1 MSASNNNNI
10 VEESS
15 NNNNDDLNQYPDDD
29 AGRSSNIMLS
39 SSTSNAEPESHLMEG
54 YTPLNFNMND
64 MIVMNNDSEDDET
77 EMNGD
82 EFANNGYYHMLG
94 APPKR
99 INGVKDHAMGYSV
112 GHHHENNNS
121 EDDDSDSASFEVYN
135 NSADTASSDLQVP
148 DDFLSLAEQAL
159 RGLEDE
165 HRTTLE
171 LSSAHI
177 PTIDDA
183 DTKSIT
189 QDDENL
195 ATSIPP
201 LTHALEQVNERGDET
216 ITTNFESIFP
226 PLEDTTS
233 VATATLPEPKPMD
246 VNAIQKAMHSIR
258 LKSPQLANTLDAGAS
273 SSFSPSSAV
282 LQTSLGSV
290 INFTSQ
296 SIQSVERQNISNHA
310 IIPNGPLAAFRRSTP
325 KAKSASA
332 NLSRSATLSEA
343 VLRLW
348 PLISFRRRMRV
359 MGFREL
365 KSQHERKYSKTL
377 TIHIL
382 GCDRVECSSEETLRK
397 SVGPF
402 ARWISAALQS
412 GALST
417 TQTSSSG
424 SPEIDSLILEISGPN
439 VPDWILSREINLL
452 PSSSSSESGG
462 LVSAA
467 AVFHQREYHEQNA
480 SEASAMPP
488 PDLAVA
494 FNAGIWGYDSWK
506 PTLSFMCR
514 SEGNDSYACTPF
526 VITAYTIEEC
536 EDDAEVIS
544 EVAAEVVAQ
553 RMQSSK
559 HEKKILAH
567 QLWAPESNPFSSRI
581 ERKTASVPRKYYE
594 NNAWQAWLLG
604 PSTSAT

>member
-1 MSASNNNNI
+1 MSSSNDNDLLVEESQNNNNG
-10 VEESS
+10 
-15 NNNNDDLNQYPDDD
+15 DDLDQYPDD
-29 AGRSSNIMLS
+29 AGRSINL
-39 SSTSNAEPESHLMEG
+39 STSMSPSQPDEEPESHFMEG

-64 MIVMNNDSEDDET
+64 MISMNDDSESDGET
-77 EMNGD
+77 EMNG
-82 EFANNGYYHMLG
+82 EEYANNGYYHMLG

-99 INGVKDHAMGYSV
+99 INGVKHHAMGYSV
-112 GHHHENNNS
+112 GHDDHENNNN
-121 EDDDSDSASFEVYN
+121 EDDNDSASFEIQN
-135 NSADTASSDLQVP
+135 TADTTSSDLEIP
-148 DDFLSLAEQAL
+148 IDFLSLAEQAL

-177 PTIDDA
+177 PTIGDA
-183 DTKSIT
+183 DTRPIPK
-189 QDDENL
+189 DDEVV
-195 ATSIPP
+195 AASIPP
-201 LTHALEQVNERGDET
+201 PSTHTIAQVNEGGDEKM
-216 ITTNFESIFP
+216 TTNFESIFP
-226 PLEDTTS
+226 PLEDIAS
-233 VATATLPEPKPMD
+233 VEVSKLEPKPMD

-273 SSFSPSSAV
+273 SSFSPSSTV

-296 SIQSVERQNISNHA
+296 SIQSMERQNINNHA
-310 IIPNGPLAAFRRSTP
+310 IIPAGPLAAFRRSTP

-343 VLRLW
+343 VL
-348 PLISFRRRMRV
+348 
-359 MGFREL
+359 
-365 KSQHERKYSKTL
+365 Q
-377 TIHIL
+377 
-382 GCDRVECSSEETLRK
+382 TLRK

-402 ARWISAALQS
+402 ARWMSAALQS
-412 GALST
+412 GVLT
-417 TQTSSSG
+417 TMQTSSAG
-424 SPEIDSLILEISGPN
+424 SAPEINSLVLEISGPN

-452 PSSSSSESGG
+452 PSSELGG
-462 LVSAA
+462 LVSAT
-467 AVFHQREYHEQNA
+467 AVFHQREYHEQTLDEG
-480 SEASAMPP
+480 SVVLT

-506 PTLSFMCR
+506 PTLSFMCQ
-514 SEGNDSYACTPF
+514 SESNDSYACIPF
-526 VITAYTIEEC
+526 IITAYTIEEC
-536 EDDAEVIS
+536 EDDAEVIA
-544 EVAAEVVAQ
+544 EVAEEAAVK

-559 HEKKILAH
+559 HDNAVCAH

>member
-1 MSASNNNNI
+1 MSSINNNP
-10 VEESS
+10 VEEDRP
-15 NNNNDDLNQYPDDD
+15 NNNDDDE
-29 AGRSSNIMLS
+29 SNNM
-39 SSTSNAEPESHLMEG
+39 STPMSASQHTTDEEPESHFMEG

-64 MIVMNNDSEDDET
+64 MVSMNDDSDGDET
-77 EMNGD
+77 EMNGE
-82 EFANNGYYHMLG
+82 EFANNGYYHMVG

-99 INGVKDHAMGYSV
+99 INGVKDHAMGYSM
-112 GHHHENNNS
+112 GHDHENNNS
-121 EDDDSDSASFEVYN
+121 DDDNDSASFEIQN
-135 NSADTASSDLQVP
+135 TTDTSSSDLHVP

-165 HRTTLE
+165 HRATLE
-171 LSSAHI
+171 LSSAHTT
-177 PTIDDA
+177 TIDDT
-183 DTKSIT
+183 DTRSIK
-189 QDDENL
+189 DDEIV
-195 ATSIPP
+195 ASSIPP
-201 LTHALEQVNERGDET
+201 PSTANTIEQVNERRDET
-216 ITTNFESIFP
+216 ITTDFENIFP
-226 PLEDTTS
+226 PLEDETS
-233 VATATLPEPKPMD
+233 VAATTTTEPKPVD

-296 SIQSVERQNISNHA
+296 SIQSMERQNINNHA
-310 IIPNGPLAAFRRSTP
+310 IIPSGPLAAFRRSTP

-359 MGFREL
+359 MGFGGL
-365 KSQHERKYSKTL
+365 MSQHETKCSKTL

-402 ARWISAALQS
+402 ARWMSAALQS
-412 GALST
+412 GVLST
-417 TQTSSSG
+417 MQTSSAEA
-424 SPEIDSLILEISGPN
+424 PQIDSLVLEISGPN

-452 PSSSSSESGG
+452 PSSSELGG
-462 LVSAA
+462 LVSAI
-467 AVFHQREYHEQNA
+467 AVFHQREYHEPNTD
-480 SEASAMPP
+480 EASAVLT

-506 PTLSFMCR
+506 PTLSFMCQ

-526 VITAYTIEEC
+526 IITAYTIEEC

-544 EVAAEVVAQ
+544 EVAEEAVVN
-553 RMQSSK
+553 RMHSSK
-559 HEKKILAH
+559 HDNAVLAH

-604 PSTSAT
+604 PSTSAK

>member
-1 MSASNNNNI
+1 MSSSNDNDLLVEDSQNNN
-10 VEESS
+10 S
-15 NNNNDDLNQYPDDD
+15 DDLDQYPDD
-29 AGRSSNIMLS
+29 AGRSINL
-39 SSTSNAEPESHLMEG
+39 STSMSPSQPDEEPESHFMEG

-64 MIVMNNDSEDDET
+64 MISMNDDSESDGET
-77 EMNGD
+77 EMNG
-82 EFANNGYYHMLG
+82 EEYANNGYYHMLG

-99 INGVKDHAMGYSV
+99 INGVKRHAMGYSV
-112 GHHHENNNS
+112 GHDDHENNNN
-121 EDDDSDSASFEVYN
+121 EDDNDSASFEIQN
-135 NSADTASSDLQVP
+135 TADTTSSDLDIP
-148 DDFLSLAEQAL
+148 IDFLSLAEQAL

-177 PTIDDA
+177 PTIGDA
-183 DTKSIT
+183 DTRPIPK
-189 QDDENL
+189 DDEVV
-195 ATSIPP
+195 AASIPP
-201 LTHALEQVNERGDET
+201 PSTHTIAQVNEGGDEKMT
-216 ITTNFESIFP
+216 SNFESIFP
-226 PLEDTTS
+226 PLEDIAS
-233 VATATLPEPKPMD
+233 VEVSKLEPKPMD

-273 SSFSPSSAV
+273 SSFSPSSTV

-296 SIQSVERQNISNHA
+296 SIQSMERQNINNHA
-310 IIPNGPLAAFRRSTP
+310 IIPAGPLAAFRRSTP

-359 MGFREL
+359 MGFGEL
-365 KSQHERKYSKTL
+365 KPQQETKHSKTL

-402 ARWISAALQS
+402 ARWMSAALQS
-412 GALST
+412 GALT
-417 TQTSSSG
+417 TMQTSSAG
-424 SPEIDSLILEISGPN
+424 SAPEINSLVLEISGPN

-452 PSSSSSESGG
+452 PSSELGG
-462 LVSAA
+462 LVSAT
-467 AVFHQREYHEQNA
+467 AVFHQREYHEQTLD
-480 SEASAMPP
+480 EASAVLT

-506 PTLSFMCR
+506 PTLSFMCQ
-514 SEGNDSYACTPF
+514 SESNDSYACIPF
-526 VITAYTIEEC
+526 IITAYTIEEC
-536 EDDAEVIS
+536 EDDAAVIA
-544 EVAAEVVAQ
+544 EVAEEAGVK

-559 HEKKILAH
+559 HDNAVFAH